1 MEAHAL
7 RLVHEELRIHGS
19 HIPVSERV
27 SGWKGVGGTAATD
40 LRNIINTRARARP
53 VAKATAARARAGN
66 EGAAQRG
73 GARVLTHGGGVSGER
88 AARPRLLFPQR
99 GQKMA
104 AVSSGAAAAAGIPH
118 PNRERAQPAAS
129 IHHPNANRAAAAG
142 VAGVAGVGRPPPVRV
157 GYYEMERTIG
167 KGNFAVVKLATHI
180 ITKAKVSD
188 TGVAASDAPRG
199 PSAHRPAETP
209 TAHTHTRTHSHTHT
223 HTHTLMRPALAPR
236 SRACLVG
243 VMWAAVC
250 FAHAGSSVCLGSNL
264 SFAGVTYMCVCVC
277 VCVLVCSGS
286 LQAGDGAAYVSAGH
300 LLVMMFS
307 LDDENLKKIFRE
319 VQIMKMLR
327 HPHIIRLYQVME
339 TERMIYLVTEYAS
352 GGEIFDHLVAHGR
365 MAEKDARRKFKQ
377 IVAAVYFCHCRNI
390 VHRDLKAENLLLDH
404 NLNIKIADFGFSN
417 LFSRGQLL
425 KTWCGSPPYAA
436 PELFEGKEYD
446 GPKVDIWS
454 LGVVLYVLVCGA
466 LPFDGSTLQNLR
478 ARVLSGKFRIPFFIR
493 RLSMEQICKNKWMRQ
508 GDPDPEFDRL
518 IAECEQVKVER
529 ETELIN
535 EQVLMAMSEMGFDRE
550 RTLQSLHADSYDHYS
565 ATYSLLTDKLKRH
578 KNLCLAPPTP
588 RPLYPLNALQDQSNA
603 AVSMTVPQVQL
614 INPEN
619 QIVETDGTMAL
630 DSDEG
635 EEPSPEAMA
644 RYLSM
649 RRHTVG
655 VPDPRTEIQE
665 DLQKLAPG
673 FPRVAPQPPF
683 PPLVPTMAQMHLM
696 PTPNLQP
703 TQQLEYKE
711 QSLLQPPT
719 LQLLNGMGP
728 LGRRASD
735 GGANIQLHAQ
745 QLLKRPRGQSPLH
758 PILDVAPVDEEG
770 SDAEPDPEAVQ
781 SATKVTSDLSLSC
794 RTTANFPS
802 VALLLSNR
810 FAKRSAARS
819 RSDSV
824 CRLDVWPSGGWG
836 RPIRALIR
844 AASCGPG
851 IWRTVPSGTR
861 HTARVPVTRSASSRQ
876 TRREPGRGAG
886 APNSTA
892 ERLFLSAEE
901 VQCEVAAPP
910 AGHTRDDQSAT
921 ALQQINTADGQR
933 LSVTPDLVM
942 IGLTS
947 GYDHSEILNVHDV
960 STVSARSSYKDCNT
974 LHLPME
980 RFSPVRRFSDGA
992 ATIQA
997 FKTQLENNSLI
1008 RQLKQECEQLQKMY
1022 AAPQD
1027 ERLMEHTQQQH
1038 ALSLGHGENQ
1048 PSSHLTYQLQ
1058 RLRIQPS
1065 SPPPTHPN
1073 NHLFRPANQ
1082 SPPPGSQGMMQ
1093 AHGGPSAVQ
1102 FQHGSALYQSPSAS
1116 PPPTSLPRM
1125 ALPNQQPPPGSART
1139 LAQTLPQQQQV
1150 TIQVQEV
1157 ELGQRQAFLATP
1169 SHRVLG
1175 KQLSADNAETHSRS
1189 LSRFHTSTYEQFNP
1203 HMFGEAGVSGVIG
1216 TYNPYL
1222 QGASLKV
1229 PGLEGYQG
1237 AAAVGYGSPSALQQA
1252 LLSPTPLEYRQA
1264 QQHVTPTLQGLLSP
1278 RHSLTGHADP
1288 RLPPQDLAA
1297 LLKRQST
1304 RPAPP
1309 SAASATPA
1317 NPQDYGEMLLLQ
1329 QLGQAAESLEPAPPQ
1344 APPTQHYH
1352 HLLQIRTPPECPAPP
1367 LPHSESM
1374 EEDEMPAYHEG
1385 LLAKA
1390 AASCAETHELLAPPH
1405 GSTPPYS
1412 SPTHRHAYMRGTTA
1426 TREACADAADCRV
1439 MEGDHNG
1446 YGSRAAQGDAYRPRG
1461 SLQRHHTIQTC
1472 DDAYE
1477 QAEPMSGMSLL
1488 AGKAL
1493 SSARIYKTPDL
1504 QYSVEQ
1510 AGGCICCIKLI
1521 SVCCVVLS
1529 CQILIVCL
1537 SGCRGCGLHAV
1548 GGALG
1553 FLFRAAGSVSDWLG
1567 RVPPVCCS
1575 PIIIRPSRTRNPS
1588 YRCHSSALAHS
1599 DVQGKHRVLPCA
1611 AVGVASRP
1619 LRRGG
1624 SFRSGRDVTIDP
1636 FRRDGRLSLALDF
1649 LHFSFYV
1656 AREQLRLFPHSD
1668 FCTFG
1673 FCDFRFCFA
1682 PLPPRFSFS
1691 SFIPSVRPSVRPRT
1705 GAPRGVRR
1713 IPCCS
1718 QTLFTS
1724 VSELYRHVDVFS
1736 QTHRR
1741 ADGRTDGRFVSRLSR
1756 SLAARRHSVSS
1767 SAVIG
1772 RFLPPFRLRARPAG
1786 GGSAAES
1793 DDHTA
1798 VLELEIQSNT

>member
-1 MEAHAL
+1 M
-7 RLVHEELRIHGS
+7 
-19 HIPVSERV
+19 
-27 SGWKGVGGTAATD
+27 
-40 LRNIINTRARARP
+40 N
-53 VAKATAARARAGN
+53 
-66 EGAAQRG
+66 
-73 GARVLTHGGGVSGER
+73 
-88 AARPRLLFPQR
+88 
-99 GQKMA
+99 
-104 AVSSGAAAAAGIPH
+104 
-118 PNRERAQPAAS
+118 
-129 IHHPNANRAAAAG
+129 
-142 VAGVAGVGRPPPVRV
+142 RPPPARV

-167 KGNFAVVKLATHI
+167 KGNFAVVKLATHM
-180 ITKAKVSD
+180 ITRAKVAIKIVD
-188 TGVAASDAPRG
+188 KT
-199 PSAHRPAETP
+199 
-209 TAHTHTRTHSHTHT
+209 
-223 HTHTLMRPALAPR
+223 
-236 SRACLVG
+236 
-243 VMWAAVC
+243 
-250 FAHAGSSVCLGSNL
+250 
-264 SFAGVTYMCVCVC
+264 
-277 VCVLVCSGS
+277 
-286 LQAGDGAAYVSAGH
+286 Q
-300 LLVMMFS
+300 

-339 TERMIYLVTEYAS
+339 TERLIYLVTEYAS

-478 ARVLSGKFRIPFFIR
+478 ARVLSGKFRIPFFMSTDCEYLIRHMLVLEPSR

-535 EQVLMAMSEMGFDRE
+535 EQILMAMSEMGFDRE
-550 RTLQSLHADSYDHYS
+550 RTLQSLHTDAYDHYS
-565 ATYSLLTDKLKRH
+565 ATYSLLSDKLKRH
-578 KNLCLAPPTP
+578 KNLCVAPPTP
-588 RPLYPLNALQDQSNA
+588 RPLYPLNADQSS

-655 VPDPRTEIQE
+655 VPDPRAEIQE

-745 QLLKRPRGQSPLH
+745 QLLKRPRGQSPLVTSPH

-781 SATKVTSDLSLSC
+781 
-794 RTTANFPS
+794 
-802 VALLLSNR
+802 
-810 FAKRSAARS
+810 
-819 RSDSV
+819 
-824 CRLDVWPSGGWG
+824 
-836 RPIRALIR
+836 
-844 AASCGPG
+844 
-851 IWRTVPSGTR
+851 
-861 HTARVPVTRSASSRQ
+861 
-876 TRREPGRGAG
+876 
-886 APNSTA
+886 
-892 ERLFLSAEE
+892 
-901 VQCEVAAPP
+901 
-910 AGHTRDDQSAT
+910 
-921 ALQQINTADGQR
+921 
-933 LSVTPDLVM
+933 
-942 IGLTS
+942 
-947 GYDHSEILNVHDV
+947 
-960 STVSARSSYKDCNT
+960 RSSYKDCNT

-997 FKTQLENNSLI
+997 FKMQLENNSLI

-1038 ALSLGHGENQ
+1038 ILYQQEQQILHQQIQALSLGHGENQ

-1139 LAQTLPQQQQV
+1139 LAQQQV

-1157 ELGQRQAFLATP
+1157 ELGGGAQRQGFLATP

-1175 KQLSADNAETHSRS
+1175 KQLSADNAETHS
-1189 LSRFHTSTYEQFNP
+1189 LSRFHTAMYEQFTP
-1203 HMFGEAGVSGVIG
+1203 HMFGEGVSGVIG

-1237 AAAVGYGSPSALQQA
+1237 YPSALQQA
-1252 LLSPTPLEYRQA
+1252 LLSPTPLEYRTA

-1297 LLKRQST
+1297 LLKRQSL
-1304 RPAPP
+1304 R
-1309 SAASATPA
+1309 S
-1317 NPQDYGEMLLLQ
+1317 DYGEMLMLQ
-1329 QLGQAAESLEPAPPQ
+1329 QLGQAAESLDPAPPQ
-1344 APPTQHYH
+1344 APPPQHYH
-1352 HLLQIRTPPECPAPP
+1352 HLLQIRTPPECPA
-1367 LPHSESM
+1367 PHSESM

-1390 AASCAETHELLAPPH
+1390 AAPCTEGHEMLAPPL
-1405 GSTPPYS
+1405 GS
-1412 SPTHRHAYMRGTTA
+1412 SPTHRHAYLRSSTA
-1426 TREACADAADCRV
+1426 CLICVSEACADAAECRV

-1446 YGSRAAQGDAYRPRG
+1446 YGSRTAQGDAYRPRA

-1477 QAEPMSGMSLL
+1477 QVEPMSGMSLL

-1493 SSARIYKTPDL
+1493 SSARMSDILSQSSLTGSQQLQQREGSGADVHPAACYPSSCTSDMLLSYKPPDL

-1510 AGGCICCIKLI
+1510 AG
-1521 SVCCVVLS
+1521 V
-1529 CQILIVCL
+1529 
-1537 SGCRGCGLHAV
+1537 
-1548 GGALG
+1548 
-1553 FLFRAAGSVSDWLG
+1553 
-1567 RVPPVCCS
+1567 
-1575 PIIIRPSRTRNPS
+1575 
-1588 YRCHSSALAHS
+1588 
-1599 DVQGKHRVLPCA
+1599 
-1611 AVGVASRP
+1611 
-1619 LRRGG
+1619 
-1624 SFRSGRDVTIDP
+1624 
-1636 FRRDGRLSLALDF
+1636 
-1649 LHFSFYV
+1649 
-1656 AREQLRLFPHSD
+1656 
-1668 FCTFG
+1668 
-1673 FCDFRFCFA
+1673 
-1682 PLPPRFSFS
+1682 
-1691 SFIPSVRPSVRPRT
+1691 
-1705 GAPRGVRR
+1705 
-1713 IPCCS
+1713 
-1718 QTLFTS
+1718 
-1724 VSELYRHVDVFS
+1724 
-1736 QTHRR
+1736 
-1741 ADGRTDGRFVSRLSR
+1741 
-1756 SLAARRHSVSS
+1756 
-1767 SAVIG
+1767 
-1772 RFLPPFRLRARPAG
+1772 
-1786 GGSAAES
+1786 
-1793 DDHTA
+1793 
-1798 VLELEIQSNT
+1798 

>member
-1 MEAHAL
+1 M
-7 RLVHEELRIHGS
+7 
-19 HIPVSERV
+19 
-27 SGWKGVGGTAATD
+27 
-40 LRNIINTRARARP
+40 N
-53 VAKATAARARAGN
+53 
-66 EGAAQRG
+66 
-73 GARVLTHGGGVSGER
+73 
-88 AARPRLLFPQR
+88 
-99 GQKMA
+99 
-104 AVSSGAAAAAGIPH
+104 
-118 PNRERAQPAAS
+118 
-129 IHHPNANRAAAAG
+129 
-142 VAGVAGVGRPPPVRV
+142 RPPPARV

-167 KGNFAVVKLATHI
+167 KGNFAVVKLATHM
-180 ITKAKVSD
+180 ITRAKVAIKIVD
-188 TGVAASDAPRG
+188 KT
-199 PSAHRPAETP
+199 
-209 TAHTHTRTHSHTHT
+209 
-223 HTHTLMRPALAPR
+223 
-236 SRACLVG
+236 
-243 VMWAAVC
+243 
-250 FAHAGSSVCLGSNL
+250 
-264 SFAGVTYMCVCVC
+264 
-277 VCVLVCSGS
+277 
-286 LQAGDGAAYVSAGH
+286 Q
-300 LLVMMFS
+300 

-339 TERMIYLVTEYAS
+339 TERLIYLVTEYAS

-417 LFSRGQLL
+417 LFARGQLL

-446 GPKVDIWS
+446 GPKVDIWVTVFPTDLLRILS
-454 LGVVLYVLVCGA
+454 DCEYLIRHMLVLE
-466 LPFDGSTLQNLR
+466 PS
-478 ARVLSGKFRIPFFIR
+478 R

-550 RTLQSLHADSYDHYS
+550 RTLQSLHTDAYDHYS
-565 ATYSLLTDKLKRH
+565 ATYSLLSDKLKRH
-578 KNLCLAPPTP
+578 KNLCVAPPTP
-588 RPLYPLNALQDQSNA
+588 RPLYPLNADQSN

-655 VPDPRTEIQE
+655 VPDPRAEIQE

-745 QLLKRPRGQSPLH
+745 QLLKRPRGQSPLVTIPH

-781 SATKVTSDLSLSC
+781 
-794 RTTANFPS
+794 
-802 VALLLSNR
+802 
-810 FAKRSAARS
+810 
-819 RSDSV
+819 
-824 CRLDVWPSGGWG
+824 
-836 RPIRALIR
+836 
-844 AASCGPG
+844 
-851 IWRTVPSGTR
+851 
-861 HTARVPVTRSASSRQ
+861 
-876 TRREPGRGAG
+876 
-886 APNSTA
+886 
-892 ERLFLSAEE
+892 
-901 VQCEVAAPP
+901 
-910 AGHTRDDQSAT
+910 
-921 ALQQINTADGQR
+921 
-933 LSVTPDLVM
+933 
-942 IGLTS
+942 
-947 GYDHSEILNVHDV
+947 
-960 STVSARSSYKDCNT
+960 RSSYKDCNT

-997 FKTQLENNSLI
+997 FKMQLENNSLI

-1027 ERLMEHTQQQH
+1027 ERLREHTQQQH
-1038 ALSLGHGENQ
+1038 VLYQQEQQILHQQIQVRLAHDADRCASFSL
-1048 PSSHLTYQLQ
+1048 

-1082 SPPPGSQGMMQ
+1082 SPPGSQGMMQ

-1139 LAQTLPQQQQV
+1139 LALQQV

-1157 ELGQRQAFLATP
+1157 ELGGGAQRQGFLATP

-1189 LSRFHTSTYEQFNP
+1189 LSRFHTAMYEQFTS
-1203 HMFGEAGVSGVIG
+1203 HMFGEGVSGIIG

-1222 QGASLKV
+1222 QGPSLKV

-1237 AAAVGYGSPSALQQA
+1237 YPSALQQA
-1252 LLSPTPLEYRQA
+1252 LLSPTPLEYRPA

-1278 RHSLTGHADP
+1278 RHSLTGHADL

-1297 LLKRQST
+1297 LLKRQSL
-1304 RPAPP
+1304 RSAPP
-1309 SAASATPA
+1309 PGAMAPPTTAVAPPT
-1317 NPQDYGEMLLLQ
+1317 NPQDYGEMLMLQ
-1329 QLGQAAESLEPAPPQ
+1329 QLGQVAESLDPAPPQ
-1344 APPTQHYH
+1344 APPHQHYH
-1352 HLLQIRTPPECPAPP
+1352 HLLQIRTPPECPA
-1367 LPHSESM
+1367 PHSESM

-1390 AASCAETHELLAPPH
+1390 AAPCTEGHEMLAPPL
-1405 GSTPPYS
+1405 GS
-1412 SPTHRHAYMRGTTA
+1412 SPTHRHAYLRSRWILIGCQCLYRSSA
-1426 TREACADAADCRV
+1426 GKNQCRV

-1446 YGSRAAQGDAYRPRG
+1446 YGSRAAQGDAFRPRA

-1472 DDAYE
+1472 DDAYD
-1477 QAEPMSGMSLL
+1477 QVEPMSGMSLL

-1493 SSARIYKTPDL
+1493 SSARMSDILSQSSLTGSQQLQQREGSGADVHPAACYPSSCTSDMLLSYKTPDL

-1510 AGGCICCIKLI
+1510 AG
-1521 SVCCVVLS
+1521 V
-1529 CQILIVCL
+1529 
-1537 SGCRGCGLHAV
+1537 
-1548 GGALG
+1548 
-1553 FLFRAAGSVSDWLG
+1553 
-1567 RVPPVCCS
+1567 
-1575 PIIIRPSRTRNPS
+1575 
-1588 YRCHSSALAHS
+1588 
-1599 DVQGKHRVLPCA
+1599 
-1611 AVGVASRP
+1611 
-1619 LRRGG
+1619 
-1624 SFRSGRDVTIDP
+1624 
-1636 FRRDGRLSLALDF
+1636 
-1649 LHFSFYV
+1649 
-1656 AREQLRLFPHSD
+1656 
-1668 FCTFG
+1668 
-1673 FCDFRFCFA
+1673 
-1682 PLPPRFSFS
+1682 
-1691 SFIPSVRPSVRPRT
+1691 
-1705 GAPRGVRR
+1705 
-1713 IPCCS
+1713 
-1718 QTLFTS
+1718 
-1724 VSELYRHVDVFS
+1724 
-1736 QTHRR
+1736 
-1741 ADGRTDGRFVSRLSR
+1741 
-1756 SLAARRHSVSS
+1756 
-1767 SAVIG
+1767 
-1772 RFLPPFRLRARPAG
+1772 
-1786 GGSAAES
+1786 
-1793 DDHTA
+1793 
-1798 VLELEIQSNT
+1798 

>member
-1 MEAHAL
+1 
-7 RLVHEELRIHGS
+7 
-19 HIPVSERV
+19 
-27 SGWKGVGGTAATD
+27 
-40 LRNIINTRARARP
+40 
-53 VAKATAARARAGN
+53 
-66 EGAAQRG
+66 
-73 GARVLTHGGGVSGER
+73 
-88 AARPRLLFPQR
+88 
-99 GQKMA
+99 MA
-104 AVSSGAAAAAGIPH
+104 AVSSGPAAGL
-118 PNRERAQPAAS
+118 PNPNPNPNPNPSRERAQPNAP
-129 IHHPNANRAAAAG
+129 IHHPNAS
-142 VAGVAGVGRPPPVRV
+142 VSRPPAVRV

-167 KGNFAVVKLATHI
+167 KGNFAVVKLATHM
-180 ITKAKVSD
+180 ITKAKVAIKIVD
-188 TGVAASDAPRG
+188 KT
-199 PSAHRPAETP
+199 
-209 TAHTHTRTHSHTHT
+209 
-223 HTHTLMRPALAPR
+223 
-236 SRACLVG
+236 
-243 VMWAAVC
+243 
-250 FAHAGSSVCLGSNL
+250 
-264 SFAGVTYMCVCVC
+264 
-277 VCVLVCSGS
+277 
-286 LQAGDGAAYVSAGH
+286 Q
-300 LLVMMFS
+300 

-339 TERMIYLVTEYAS
+339 TERLIYLVTEYAS

-478 ARVLSGKFRIPFFIR
+478 ARVLSGKFRIPFFMSTDCEYLIRHMLILEPSR

-535 EQVLMAMSEMGFDRE
+535 EQVLMAMSDMGFDRE
-550 RTLQSLHADSYDHYS
+550 RTLQSLHTDAYDHYS
-565 ATYSLLTDKLKRH
+565 ATYSLLSDKLKRH
-578 KNLCLAPPTP
+578 KNLCMAPPTP
-588 RPLYPLNALQDQSNA
+588 RPLYPLQDLSN

-619 QIVETDGTMAL
+619 QIVETDGPMAL

-655 VPDPRTEIQE
+655 VPDPRAEIQE

-683 PPLVPTMAQMHLM
+683 PQLVPTMAQMHLM
-696 PTPNLQP
+696 PTQNMQP

-745 QLLKRPRGQSPLH
+745 QLLKRPRGQSPLVTSPH
-758 PILDVAPVDEEG
+758 PVPAVPPVDEEG

-781 SATKVTSDLSLSC
+781 RYL
-794 RTTANFPS
+794 ANS
-802 VALLLSNR
+802 S
-810 FAKRSAARS
+810 K
-819 RSDSV
+819 
-824 CRLDVWPSGGWG
+824 
-836 RPIRALIR
+836 
-844 AASCGPG
+844 
-851 IWRTVPSGTR
+851 R
-861 HTARVPVTRSASSRQ
+861 HTTHGTGPCHMTSELSDTQRARQ
-876 TRREPGRGAG
+876 RGW
-886 APNSTA
+886 
-892 ERLFLSAEE
+892 
-901 VQCEVAAPP
+901 
-910 AGHTRDDQSAT
+910 
-921 ALQQINTADGQR
+921 
-933 LSVTPDLVM
+933 TPEQ
-942 IGLTS
+942 
-947 GYDHSEILNVHDV
+947 HC
-960 STVSARSSYKDCNT
+960 RSSYKDCNT

-997 FKTQLENNSLI
+997 FKTQMENNSLI

-1022 AAPQD
+1022 AAAQD
-1027 ERLMEHTQQQH
+1027 ERMMEHTQQQH
-1038 ALSLGHGENQ
+1038 ILYQQEQQILHQQIQALSLGHGENQ

-1093 AHGGPSAVQ
+1093 AHGGASAVQ

-1125 ALPNQQPPPGSART
+1125 ANQQPPLSSGSAR
-1139 LAQTLPQQQQV
+1139 QQQV

-1157 ELGQRQAFLATP
+1157 ELGGGAQRQGFLATP
-1169 SHRVLG
+1169 CHRVLG

-1189 LSRFHTSTYEQFNP
+1189 LSRFHTSTYEQFTP
-1203 HMFGEAGVSGVIG
+1203 HLFGEGNMSSVIG

-1222 QGASLKV
+1222 QGTCLKV
-1229 PGLEGYQG
+1229 PGLEGYQ
-1237 AAAVGYGSPSALQQA
+1237 GYGSPSALQQA
-1252 LLSPTPLEYRQA
+1252 LLSPTPLEYRPPQ
-1264 QQHVTPTLQGLLSP
+1264 VTPTLQGLLSP

-1297 LLKRQST
+1297 LLKRHSRT
-1304 RPAPP
+1304 APP
-1309 SAASATPA
+1309 PATPT
-1317 NPQDYGEMLLLQ
+1317 EMLLLQ
-1329 QLGQAAESLEPAPPQ
+1329 LGQSGESLEPPQ

-1352 HLLQIRTPPECPAPP
+1352 HLLQISPAPP
-1367 LPHSESM
+1367 SESM
-1374 EEDEMPAYHEG
+1374 EEDEAPAYHEG

-1390 AASCAETHELLAPPH
+1390 AAPSCDEMLAPPLC
-1405 GSTPPYS
+1405 STPPYS
-1412 SPTHRHAYMRGTTA
+1412 SPTHRHAYMRGATA
-1426 TREACADAADCRV
+1426 TRESCDASDCRP

-1446 YGSRAAQGDAYRPRG
+1446 YGSHRPRG
-1461 SLQRHHTIQTC
+1461 ALQRHHTIQTC

-1493 SSARIYKTPDL
+1493 SSARMSDILSQSSLTGSQQLQQREGPDVEADVPPASCYPSSCTSDMLLSYKPPDL

-1510 AGGCICCIKLI
+1510 AG
-1521 SVCCVVLS
+1521 V
-1529 CQILIVCL
+1529 
-1537 SGCRGCGLHAV
+1537 
-1548 GGALG
+1548 
-1553 FLFRAAGSVSDWLG
+1553 
-1567 RVPPVCCS
+1567 
-1575 PIIIRPSRTRNPS
+1575 
-1588 YRCHSSALAHS
+1588 
-1599 DVQGKHRVLPCA
+1599 
-1611 AVGVASRP
+1611 
-1619 LRRGG
+1619 
-1624 SFRSGRDVTIDP
+1624 
-1636 FRRDGRLSLALDF
+1636 
-1649 LHFSFYV
+1649 
-1656 AREQLRLFPHSD
+1656 
-1668 FCTFG
+1668 
-1673 FCDFRFCFA
+1673 
-1682 PLPPRFSFS
+1682 
-1691 SFIPSVRPSVRPRT
+1691 
-1705 GAPRGVRR
+1705 
-1713 IPCCS
+1713 
-1718 QTLFTS
+1718 
-1724 VSELYRHVDVFS
+1724 
-1736 QTHRR
+1736 
-1741 ADGRTDGRFVSRLSR
+1741 
-1756 SLAARRHSVSS
+1756 
-1767 SAVIG
+1767 
-1772 RFLPPFRLRARPAG
+1772 
-1786 GGSAAES
+1786 
-1793 DDHTA
+1793 
-1798 VLELEIQSNT
+1798 

>member
-1 MEAHAL
+1 MKYTSVYA
-7 RLVHEELRIHGS
+7 
-19 HIPVSERV
+19 
-27 SGWKGVGGTAATD
+27 D
-40 LRNIINTRARARP
+40 IIVDKT
-53 VAKATAARARAGN
+53 
-66 EGAAQRG
+66 Q
-73 GARVLTHGGGVSGER
+73 
-88 AARPRLLFPQR
+88 
-99 GQKMA
+99 
-104 AVSSGAAAAAGIPH
+104 
-118 PNRERAQPAAS
+118 
-129 IHHPNANRAAAAG
+129 
-142 VAGVAGVGRPPPVRV
+142 
-157 GYYEMERTIG
+157 
-167 KGNFAVVKLATHI
+167 
-180 ITKAKVSD
+180 
-188 TGVAASDAPRG
+188 
-199 PSAHRPAETP
+199 
-209 TAHTHTRTHSHTHT
+209 
-223 HTHTLMRPALAPR
+223 
-236 SRACLVG
+236 
-243 VMWAAVC
+243 
-250 FAHAGSSVCLGSNL
+250 
-264 SFAGVTYMCVCVC
+264 
-277 VCVLVCSGS
+277 
-286 LQAGDGAAYVSAGH
+286 
-300 LLVMMFS
+300 

-339 TERMIYLVTEYAS
+339 TERLIYLVTEYAS

-478 ARVLSGKFRIPFFIR
+478 ARVLSGKFRIPFFMSTGR
-493 RLSMEQICKNKWMRQ
+493 NTQSRLLLLSYSHTQTHSRTHTDSHTLTQ
-508 GDPDPEFDRL
+508 THTHSHRL
-518 IAECEQVKVER
+518 
-529 ETELIN
+529 THTDSHTLI
-535 EQVLMAMSEMGFDRE
+535 
-550 RTLQSLHADSYDHYS
+550 H
-565 ATYSLLTDKLKRH
+565 ATYSLLSDKLKRH
-578 KNLCLAPPTP
+578 KNLCVAPPTP
-588 RPLYPLNALQDQSNA
+588 RPLYPLNDQSS

-655 VPDPRTEIQE
+655 VPDPRAEIQE

-745 QLLKRPRGQSPLH
+745 QLLKRPRGQSPLVTSPH

-781 SATKVTSDLSLSC
+781 
-794 RTTANFPS
+794 
-802 VALLLSNR
+802 
-810 FAKRSAARS
+810 
-819 RSDSV
+819 
-824 CRLDVWPSGGWG
+824 
-836 RPIRALIR
+836 
-844 AASCGPG
+844 
-851 IWRTVPSGTR
+851 
-861 HTARVPVTRSASSRQ
+861 
-876 TRREPGRGAG
+876 
-886 APNSTA
+886 
-892 ERLFLSAEE
+892 
-901 VQCEVAAPP
+901 
-910 AGHTRDDQSAT
+910 
-921 ALQQINTADGQR
+921 
-933 LSVTPDLVM
+933 
-942 IGLTS
+942 
-947 GYDHSEILNVHDV
+947 
-960 STVSARSSYKDCNT
+960 RSSYKDCNT

-997 FKTQLENNSLI
+997 FKMQLENNSLI

-1038 ALSLGHGENQ
+1038 ILYQQEQQILHQQIQALSLGHGENQ

-1139 LAQTLPQQQQV
+1139 LAQQQV

-1157 ELGQRQAFLATP
+1157 ELGGGAQRQGFLATP

-1189 LSRFHTSTYEQFNP
+1189 LSRFHTAMYEQFTP
-1203 HMFGEAGVSGVIG
+1203 HMFGEGVSGVIG

-1237 AAAVGYGSPSALQQA
+1237 YPSALQQA
-1252 LLSPTPLEYRQA
+1252 LLSPTPLEYRTA

-1297 LLKRQST
+1297 LLKRQSL
-1304 RPAPP
+1304 RSAPP
-1309 SAASATPA
+1309 PGVMAPPAVTPPT
-1317 NPQDYGEMLLLQ
+1317 NPQDYGEML
-1329 QLGQAAESLEPAPPQ
+1329 
-1344 APPTQHYH
+1344 
-1352 HLLQIRTPPECPAPP
+1352 I
-1367 LPHSESM
+1367 
-1374 EEDEMPAYHEG
+1374 
-1385 LLAKA
+1385 
-1390 AASCAETHELLAPPH
+1390 
-1405 GSTPPYS
+1405 
-1412 SPTHRHAYMRGTTA
+1412 HAYLRSSTA
-1426 TREACADAADCRV
+1426 CLICVSEACADAAECRV

-1446 YGSRAAQGDAYRPRG
+1446 YGSRTAQGDAYRPRA

-1477 QAEPMSGMSLL
+1477 QVEPMSGMSLL

-1493 SSARIYKTPDL
+1493 SSARMSDILSQSSLTGSQQLQQREGSVCDVEADVHPAACYPSSCTSDMLLSYKPPDL

-1510 AGGCICCIKLI
+1510 AG
-1521 SVCCVVLS
+1521 V
-1529 CQILIVCL
+1529 
-1537 SGCRGCGLHAV
+1537 
-1548 GGALG
+1548 
-1553 FLFRAAGSVSDWLG
+1553 
-1567 RVPPVCCS
+1567 
-1575 PIIIRPSRTRNPS
+1575 
-1588 YRCHSSALAHS
+1588 
-1599 DVQGKHRVLPCA
+1599 
-1611 AVGVASRP
+1611 
-1619 LRRGG
+1619 
-1624 SFRSGRDVTIDP
+1624 
-1636 FRRDGRLSLALDF
+1636 
-1649 LHFSFYV
+1649 
-1656 AREQLRLFPHSD
+1656 
-1668 FCTFG
+1668 
-1673 FCDFRFCFA
+1673 
-1682 PLPPRFSFS
+1682 
-1691 SFIPSVRPSVRPRT
+1691 
-1705 GAPRGVRR
+1705 
-1713 IPCCS
+1713 
-1718 QTLFTS
+1718 
-1724 VSELYRHVDVFS
+1724 
-1736 QTHRR
+1736 
-1741 ADGRTDGRFVSRLSR
+1741 
-1756 SLAARRHSVSS
+1756 
-1767 SAVIG
+1767 
-1772 RFLPPFRLRARPAG
+1772 
-1786 GGSAAES
+1786 
-1793 DDHTA
+1793 
-1798 VLELEIQSNT
+1798 